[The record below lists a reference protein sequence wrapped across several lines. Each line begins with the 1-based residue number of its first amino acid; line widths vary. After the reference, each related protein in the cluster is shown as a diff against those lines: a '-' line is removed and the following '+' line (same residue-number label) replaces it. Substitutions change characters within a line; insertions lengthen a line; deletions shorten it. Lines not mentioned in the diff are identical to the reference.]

1 MTNGDKIRSMT
12 DDELAEKMCRNID
25 CMKCPCSKIDKPTL
39 ELTCNGY
46 PIGDYRELL
55 KWIKQESEEES

>member
-1 MTNGDKIRSMT
+1 MSNADKIRSMT
-12 DDELAEKMCRNID
+12 DEELAEKICRKID
-25 CMKCPCSKIDKPTL
+25 CIKCPCGKVDKLTL

-55 KWIKQESEEES
+55 KWIKQESEEE